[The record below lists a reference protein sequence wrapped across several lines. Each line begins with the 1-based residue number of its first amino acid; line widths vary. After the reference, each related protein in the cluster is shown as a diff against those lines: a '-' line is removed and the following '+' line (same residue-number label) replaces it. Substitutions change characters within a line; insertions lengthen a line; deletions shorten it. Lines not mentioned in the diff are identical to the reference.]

1 MARAGRARFWRAAPG
16 AIACTARLLPVER
29 ENEQVGARE
38 DRMAGRDA
46 DNPRAAGPVDK
57 KIGARIRARRLAIAM
72 SQEALAHKLGVS
84 FQQVQKYEK
93 GVNRVAASTLLDLAE
108 ALDVSIAALLPSGRA
123 GEAEPSMIEDADVA
137 LLVRLLKDL
146 DAERR
151 RALIKVARALAR
163 EPKLAPAGRRRRD

>member
-1 MARAGRARFWRAAPG
+1 
-16 AIACTARLLPVER
+16 
-29 ENEQVGARE
+29 
-38 DRMAGRDA
+38 
-46 DNPRAAGPVDK
+46 VDK